1 MANKNSKNKNNKKNN
16 TKKVENVKKVNNTE
30 KKEVKKV
37 TPKEEAKVEK
47 VTEEVKV
54 EKVKTE
60 KVKKEKKT
68 FKLSSKQRDI
78 VLVLLAAVVLVI
90 AVVLT
95 GSKKPKL
102 DIELPIALE
111 GKAGFTEIKYSE
123 YEEKL
128 KTEAPFV
135 VVIVQDGCG
144 HCDNY
149 KPIVKKVADKYK
161 LPISYINL
169 SNLTQDEYVALG
181 NSNKYLKKGDWG
193 TPTTLFMYGSTVVES
208 IGGYVDET
216 EFTEFVKENFVVE
229 G

>member
-1 MANKNSKNKNNKKNN
+1 MANKNAKNKNNQKNN
-16 TKKVENVKKVNNTE
+16 TKKVENVKKVNNAE

-37 TPKEEAKVEK
+37 TPKEAVKEEK
-47 VTEEVKV
+47 IIEEIK
-54 EKVKTE
+54 EE
-60 KVKKEKKT
+60 KVKKEKKS

-78 VLVLLAAVVLVI
+78 VLVLLAIVVLVI

-95 GSKKPKL
+95 GSKEPKL

-128 KTEAPFV
+128 NTEAPFV

-169 SNLTQDEYVALG
+169 SNLSQDEYIALG
-181 NSNKYLKKGDWG
+181 SSNKYLKKGDWG
-193 TPTTLFMYGSTVVES
+193 TPTTLFMYGNDVVEA
-208 IGGYVDET
+208 IGGYVDEN

-229 G
+229 E

>member
-1 MANKNSKNKNNKKNN
+1 MAIKNSKNKNNKKNN

-37 TPKEEAKVEK
+37 TPKEE
-47 VTEEVKV
+47 VKV

-60 KVKKEKKT
+60 KVKKEKKA

-90 AVVLT
+90 AIVLT
-95 GSKKPKL
+95 GSKEPKL

-181 NSNKYLKKGDWG
+181 NSNSYLKKEKWG
-193 TPTTLFMYGSTVVES
+193 TPTTLFMYGDEVVES

>member
-1 MANKNSKNKNNKKNN
+1 VD
-16 TKKVENVKKVNNTE
+16 TTKKVNNVE

-37 TPKEEAKVEK
+37 TPKEEVKVEK
-47 VTEEVKV
+47 VTEKV
-54 EKVKTE
+54 VTE

-68 FKLSSKQRDI
+68 FKLTSSQRDVI
-78 VLVLLAAVVLVI
+78 LVLLVVVVLAI
-90 AVVLT
+90 ASVLT
-95 GSKKPKL
+95 IKKENKP

-111 GKAGFTEIKYSE
+111 GKAGFTEIAYSE

-128 KTEAPFV
+128 NTEAPFL

-169 SNLTQDEYVALG
+169 SHLTQDEYVALG
-181 NSNKYLKKGDWG
+181 NSNSYLKKEKWG
-193 TPTTLFMYGSTVVES
+193 TPTTLFMYGDYVVES
-208 IGGYVDET
+208 IGGYVDEA
-216 EFTEFVKENFVVE
+216 EFTEFVKDNFVVE
-229 G
+229 E

>member
-16 TKKVENVKKVNNTE
+16 TKKVDNVKKIE
-30 KKEVKKV
+30 KKEIKKV
-37 TPKEEAKVEK
+37 TPEEEVKTEK
-47 VTEEVKV
+47 VTKEVKV
-54 EKVKTE
+54 EKVK
-60 KVKKEKKT
+60 KEKKS
-68 FKLSSKQRDI
+68 FKLSSRQRDI

-95 GSKKPKL
+95 GSKEPKL

-169 SNLTQDEYVALG
+169 SNLTQDEYIALG
-181 NSNKYLKKGDWG
+181 SSNKYLKKGDWG
-193 TPTTLFMYGSTVVES
+193 TPTTLFMYGSEVVES
-208 IGGYVDET
+208 IGGYVDEN
-216 EFTEFVKENFVVE
+216 EFTSFVKENFVVE
-229 G
+229 E